1 MTGGPYAFPS
11 AAIGQRFREEA
22 YALVNVPLPQQAPA
36 RITYLMSVGGEV
48 VRVHCLLA
56 RAAYHINSSLHNQVY
71 NNDKVLQAL
80 VDVAELLGLHA
91 RPASLTPGAPFRSF
105 VSLMSRTGVLISRH
119 GPQLTNV
126 LFLPPG
132 M

>member
-1 MTGGPYAFPS
+1 
-11 AAIGQRFREEA
+11 
-22 YALVNVPLPQQAPA
+22 
-36 RITYLMSVGGEV
+36 MSVGGEV
-48 VRVHCLLA
+48 VRSMCAQTDTTFVIPHVV
-56 RAAYHINSSLHNQVY
+56 NNVQVY

-119 GPQLTNV
+119 GPQLANA

-132 M
+132 VCVCVSCVQH